1 MVLGMEKKIRSNDQ
15 RSTTAKALACI
26 KDLGNQPGP
35 AREKIKD
42 VQQQQREGPA
52 REDTKDAKQRR
63 EGPAREEIKDAQQQ
77 RKVRFAPKCR
87 RRRIPKVN
95 EKIKADLYYSQDE
108 IRVFSLDY
116 QQEQIDYQQEQ
127 HGLVIVFQILAG
139 MSETPSWLLVHI

>member
-63 EGPAREEIKDAQQQ
+63 EGPAREEIKDAHICKPAYKKTERTDIKGSIRPATPTII
-77 RKVRFAPKCR
+77 RK
-87 RRRIPKVN
+87 
-95 EKIKADLYYSQDE
+95 
-108 IRVFSLDY
+108 
-116 QQEQIDYQQEQ
+116 
-127 HGLVIVFQILAG
+127 
-139 MSETPSWLLVHI
+139 